1 MIIIFH
7 ETTFFYYGIVK
18 PITELYNNLKRQP
31 DLEQDIYCYINDFGI
46 NYRRVGNV
54 RTVFRI
60 VFGKELGYIQGN
72 PYDIQ
77 KEPWYLEMNKHDLK
91 KYKLSK
97 YEEDEITSRVRQA
110 GSLLRLNYFITYNFY
125 YDGFDENAK

>member
-1 MIIIFH
+1 MYH

-18 PITELYNNLKRQP
+18 PITELYRNLKVRP

-60 VFGKELGYIQGN
+60 VFGKEFL
-72 PYDIQ
+72 
-77 KEPWYLEMNKHDLK
+77 
-91 KYKLSK
+91 
-97 YEEDEITSRVRQA
+97 
-110 GSLLRLNYFITYNFY
+110 F
-125 YDGFDENAK
+125 